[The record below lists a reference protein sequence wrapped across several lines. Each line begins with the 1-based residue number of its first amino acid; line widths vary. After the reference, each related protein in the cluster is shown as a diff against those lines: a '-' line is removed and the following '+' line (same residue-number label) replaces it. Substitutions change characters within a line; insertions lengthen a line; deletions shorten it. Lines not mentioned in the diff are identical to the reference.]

1 MLEVITPGS
10 ESYTTLAEF
19 KTFYGITDSAKD
31 VYWTGLLVTA
41 GEMISDYCGR
51 PLCSE
56 AVRETLRSGQAQ
68 EAFVLQRWPVS
79 VTPVVT
85 YGPGNVVVNSAFYEV
100 AVRTGIVKPLA
111 SSGEYS
117 MFDPGVWKITYSGGY
132 VAIPARVKEA
142 VWRLA
147 YEGDGLAKM
156 RAGLKSRRIEGVVTE
171 VWSEGE
177 KISDEVPAYV
187 KQLLRRYVER

>member
-19 KTFYGITDSAKD
+19 KAFYGIVDTAQDA
-31 VYWTGLLVTA
+31 YWTGLLVTA
-41 GEMISDYCGR
+41 GEIVSDYCGR

-56 AVRETLRSGQAQ
+56 AVRETLRSDRVQD
-68 EAFVLQRWPVS
+68 AFVLQRWPIS
-79 VTPVVT
+79 AAPVVT
-85 YGPGNVVVNSAFYEV
+85 HGVVDTVVSSSLYEV
-100 AVRTGIVKPLA
+100 AVRTGILKPLA
-111 SSGEYS
+111 ASGVYS
-117 MFDPGVWKITYSGGY
+117 TFDPGVWKITYSGGY
-132 VAIPARVKEA
+132 VTIPARIKEA

-171 VWSEGE
+171 VWSESNR
-177 KISDEVPAYV
+177 ISNEIPAYA
-187 KQLLRRYVER
+187 QFLLRRYIER